1 MKTVVHELS
10 IGSVVPSDVT
20 YDIDIRRSEK
30 LRDVALGME
39 SILVSLFRSRAEE
52 LVRRIV
58 SL

>member
-1 MKTVVHELS
+1 MKTVVHVLS
-10 IGSVVPSDVT
+10 IGSVAPSGVT

-52 LVRRIV
+52 LVRRIA

>member
-1 MKTVVHELS
+1 MKTVVHVLS
-10 IGSVVPSDVT
+10 IGSVAPSGVT

-39 SILVSLFRSRAEE
+39 SIVVSLFRSRAEE
-52 LVRRIV
+52 LVRRIA

>member
-1 MKTVVHELS
+1 MKTVVHVLS
-10 IGSVVPSDVT
+10 IGSVAPSGVT